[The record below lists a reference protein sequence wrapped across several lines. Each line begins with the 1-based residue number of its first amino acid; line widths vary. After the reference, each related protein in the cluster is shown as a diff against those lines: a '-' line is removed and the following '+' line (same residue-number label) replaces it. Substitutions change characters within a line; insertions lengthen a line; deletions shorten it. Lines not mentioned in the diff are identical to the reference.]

1 MPGVGARYFDGQSAG
16 GHDVELILDE
26 AAGQLVFDGPTLGGG
41 PHHWPFARLRAQPD
55 QARKGGLTL
64 MLHAPTQDEAP
75 RDPARLS
82 LNDPGTIARL
92 RRLCPDL
99 GKRDLHPGTW
109 ARIAR
114 RGALAV
120 AAVVLIL
127 FVILPRMADTLA
139 ELIPIEREI
148 AFGKAVTAQLEQALG
163 AGREDGLTCEDPAG
177 RAALA
182 RMLERLTEGRE
193 LQYDL
198 EVRVFDHEMVNAFAA
213 PGGQVVILRGLLDE
227 ASGPDAVAAVLAH
240 EIGHVE
246 RRDATRQ
253 ALRAAGSAGIL
264 SMVLGDVTGGAF
276 AVFLGEQLIQSSYSR
291 EAEARADR
299 FALEMLNA
307 ARVDSAGMAEFF
319 DQIGEMEGEGLR
331 LPEYLASHPPSA
343 DRAEAARRNAQ
354 ARGGTEPVLGVADWR
369 ALKAICD

>member
-1 MPGVGARYFDGQSAG
+1 MPGVAARYFDGQSAG
-16 GHDVELILDE
+16 RHAVELVLDE
-26 AAGQLVFDGPTLGGG
+26 VGGQLVFDGPTLGDG
-41 PHHWPFARLRAQPD
+41 PHHWPFARLRAQRD

-64 MLHAPTQDEAP
+64 MLHAATDDEAP
-75 RDPARLS
+75 RDPARLTV
-82 LNDPGTIARL
+82 NDPGTISRL

-99 GKRDLHPGTW
+99 DKRDLHPGTW
-109 ARIAR
+109 GRIVR

-120 AAVVLIL
+120 AAVGLIL
-127 FVILPRMADTLA
+127 FVILPRMADTMA
-139 ELIPIEREI
+139 DLIPIEREI

-163 AGREDGLTCEDPAG
+163 AGREDGLTCDDPAG
-177 RAALA
+177 HAALS
-182 RMLERLTEGRE
+182 RMLTRLTEGRD

-198 EVRVFDHEMVNAFAA
+198 QLRVFDHEMVNAFAA

-246 RRDATRQ
+246 RRDATRH

-291 EAEARADR
+291 EAETRADQ

-307 ARVDSAGMAEFF
+307 ARVDSDGMAEFF
-319 DQIGEMEGEGLR
+319 DHIGEMEGEGLS

-343 DRAEAARRNAQ
+343 DLAEAARRNADAQ
-354 ARGGTEPVLGVADWR
+354 GSTMPVLGDQDWQ
-369 ALKAICD
+369 ALQAICD